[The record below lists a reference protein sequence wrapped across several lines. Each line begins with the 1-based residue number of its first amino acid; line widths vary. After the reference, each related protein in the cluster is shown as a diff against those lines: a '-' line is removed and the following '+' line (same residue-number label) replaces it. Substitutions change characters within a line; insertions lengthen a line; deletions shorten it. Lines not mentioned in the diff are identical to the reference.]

1 MIAVDILRK
10 HLPRET
16 GHRYEAFLSCARN
29 PLHLFQARM
38 RNRIT
43 VSDEEIEFRE
53 GVTHVGGLGRPGAH
67 VTPLPPSSIVRVRC
81 LTLPAAPRFL
91 VGGEGTGPV
100 PQGAAASESGK
111 KPFPPLAQSPRGR
124 QGGICF
130 RLRTK
135 VTLTHFPFAPRML
148 TGGARG
154 HGVHP
159 EMTRGSQPDPRP
171 KVCHGTPRFYYYFH
185 ITLVHRWSLERNDV
199 ILFLAFSFSFTKQS
213 NSRSLKMSSP
223 RKRSL
228 PMCDVNIVLEHLVI
242 TKDSPDGS
250 GLCAHFCSIR
260 SRDNFCL
267 NITPR
272 TVFIFY
278 FSHRTLVRFASA
290 SESMFMEDQ
299 INADRELHCF
309 S

>member
-81 LTLPAAPRFL
+81 LPLPAAPRFL

-124 QGGICF
+124 QGGISF

-159 EMTRGSQPDPRP
+159 KMTRGSHTARP
-171 KVCHGTPRFYYYFH
+171 LP
-185 ITLVHRWSLERNDV
+185 
-199 ILFLAFSFSFTKQS
+199 Q
-213 NSRSLKMSSP
+213 
-223 RKRSL
+223 SL
-228 PMCDVNIVLEHLVI
+228 PWNTSFLPL
-242 TKDSPDGS
+242 
-250 GLCAHFCSIR
+250 
-260 SRDNFCL
+260 
-267 NITPR
+267 
-272 TVFIFY
+272 
-278 FSHRTLVRFASA
+278 FSHHSGASMVFRKKRRHPI
-290 SESMFMEDQ
+290 SRIWFFIYKTE
-299 INADRELHCF
+299 
-309 S
+309 